1 MKVYIK
7 FLSLIFIRSLL
18 YVTSIMFSL
27 IFILNLLT
35 ELEFF
40 KGIEVDISFP
50 ILLSLLNS
58 PSVIFEM
65 LPFIFLITTQ
75 LFFIKLFNNNEI
87 EIFKYSGL
95 KNSNILQIFC
105 VITVISGTFLTLT
118 LYNFSATFKNFY
130 LEKKTKFTS
139 DEKYLAV
146 ITKNGLWIKDEIDE
160 KIYIIN
166 SSKIEENFL
175 INSFITEFDKDYMVI
190 RNLKSNKIDI
200 SNKEWKLNDVKIYNK
215 NNYELKKVLK
225 VKTNYDYKGIQS
237 LYSNLSSLS
246 IIQLLELR
254 KNYKKL
260 NYSLTDINL
269 QLLKICS
276 YPLYLLLVAFFSSMI
291 MFRIKRLHNT
301 TFKISVG
308 LFFSVIIYYINNFF
322 IVMGGAERISLFS
335 AIFIPLIFLTLVN
348 SSMLNRINEK

>member
-7 FLSLIFIRSLL
+7 FLLSIFSKSLF
-18 YVTSIMFSL
+18 YVISIMFSL

-40 KGIEVDISFP
+40 KEIEVGIAFP

-58 PSVIFEM
+58 PSMIFEM

-95 KNSNILQIFC
+95 KNSSILRIYS
-105 VITVISGTFLTLT
+105 VITLITAIILTIIF
-118 LYNFSATFKNFY
+118 YNFSATFKNFY
-130 LEKKTKFTS
+130 LDKKTKFTT
-139 DEKYLAV
+139 DAKYLAV

-166 SSKIEENFL
+166 SSRIKDNFL
-175 INSFITEFDKDYMVI
+175 INNFITEFDQDYKVI
-190 RNLKSNKIDI
+190 RNLKSDKIDI
-200 SNKEWKLNDVKIYNK
+200 QNKEWKINDVTIYK
-215 NNYELKKVLK
+215 RNNYEVQKLLKI
-225 VKTNYDYKGIQS
+225 KTNFDYKRTQS
-237 LYSNLSSLS
+237 LYSNLSSLT
-246 IIQLLELR
+246 IFELFELR

-260 NYSLTDINL
+260 NYSLTEINL
-269 QLLKICS
+269 QLLKIS
-276 YPLYLLLVAFFSSMI
+276 FYPLYLLLIAFFSSLI

-301 TFKISVG
+301 TFKISLG

-322 IVMGGAERISLFS
+322 MVMGNTERMSIIF
-335 AIFIPLIFLTLVN
+335 AILIPLILLTIAN
-348 SSMLNRINEK
+348 SLMLNRINDK

>member
-7 FLSLIFIRSLL
+7 FLTLIFIKSLL
-18 YVTSIMFSL
+18 YVISIMFSL

-40 KGIEVDISFP
+40 KGIDVGISFP

-58 PSVIFEM
+58 PSMIFEM

-95 KNSNILQIFC
+95 KNSNILQIFSI
-105 VITVISGTFLTLT
+105 ITIISGIILTITF
-118 LYNFSATFKNFY
+118 YNFSATFKNFY
-130 LEKKTKFTS
+130 LEKKTKFTN

-146 ITKNGLWIKDEIDE
+146 ITKNGLWIKDEINE
-160 KIYIIN
+160 RIYIIN
-166 SSKIEENFL
+166 SSFIDGNFL
-175 INSFITEFDKDYMVI
+175 INTFITEFDKNYTVI
-190 RNLKSNKIDI
+190 RSLKSDKVNIE
-200 SNKEWKLNDVKIYNK
+200 SKEWKLNNAKVYKK
-215 NNYELKKVLK
+215 NNYEIVKLLKIN
-225 VKTNYDYKGIQS
+225 TNYDYKKIQS

-246 IIQLLELR
+246 IIQLFELR

-260 NYSLTDINL
+260 NYSLTDVNL
-269 QLLKICS
+269 QLLKIAS
-276 YPLYLLLVAFFSSMI
+276 YPLYLLLVAFFSSLM
-291 MFRIKRLHNT
+291 MFKIKRLHNT
-301 TFKISVG
+301 TFKISLG

-322 IVMGGAERISLFS
+322 MVMGSTERITIIF
-335 AIFIPLIFLTLVN
+335 AIFTPLIFLTILN
-348 SSMLNRINEK
+348 SLMANKINDK

>member
-7 FLSLIFIRSLL
+7 FLTFIFIKSLF
-18 YVTSIMFSL
+18 YVISIMFSL

-40 KGIEVDISFP
+40 KGIEVEIIFP

-58 PSVIFEM
+58 PSMIFEM

-95 KNSNILQIFC
+95 KNSNILQIFGI
-105 VITVISGTFLTLT
+105 ITIVTGTILTISF
-118 LYNFSATFKNFY
+118 YNFSATFKNFY
-130 LEKKTKFTS
+130 LEKKTKFTN

-146 ITKNGLWIKDEIDE
+146 ITKNGLWIKDEINE

-166 SSKIEENFL
+166 SSRIENNFL
-175 INSFITEFDKDYMVI
+175 INTFITEFDKNYKVI
-190 RNLKSNKIDI
+190 RNLKSKKVDI
-200 SNKEWKLNDVKIYNK
+200 KNKEWKLNDVKIYNK
-215 NNYELKKVLK
+215 NNYEIKKLLRID
-225 VKTNYDYKGIQS
+225 TNYDYKKIQS
-237 LYSNLSSLS
+237 LYSNLSSLG
-246 IIQLLELR
+246 IIQLFELR

-260 NYSLTDINL
+260 NYSLTDVNL
-269 QLLKICS
+269 QLLKIVS
-276 YPLYLLLVAFFSSMI
+276 YPLYLLLVAFFSSLI

-301 TFKISVG
+301 TFKISLG

-322 IVMGGAERISLFS
+322 MVMGSSERVSLFL

-348 SSMLNRINEK
+348 SLMLNKINEK

>member
-7 FLSLIFIRSLL
+7 FLTFIFVKSLL
-18 YVTSIMFSL
+18 YVISVMFSL

-40 KGIEVDISFP
+40 KGIEVGIVFP

-58 PSVIFEM
+58 PSMIFEM

-105 VITVISGTFLTLT
+105 VITVITGTILTIT
-118 LYNFSATFKNFY
+118 FYNFSATFKNFY
-130 LEKKTKFTS
+130 LEKKTKFTN

-166 SSKIEENFL
+166 SSRIEDNFL
-175 INSFITEFDKDYMVI
+175 VNTFITEFDKNYKVI
-190 RNLKSNKIDI
+190 RSLKSEKINI
-200 SNKEWKLNDVKIYNK
+200 KNREWELNDVKVYNK
-215 NNYELKKVLK
+215 NNYEVKKLLKIN
-225 VKTNYDYKGIQS
+225 TNYDYKKIQT

-246 IIQLLELR
+246 IVKLYELR

-260 NYSLTDINL
+260 NYSLTDVNL

-276 YPLYLLLVAFFSSMI
+276 YPLYLLLVAFFSSLI
-291 MFRIKRLHNT
+291 MFKIKRLHNT
-301 TFKISVG
+301 TFKISLG

-322 IVMGGAERISLFS
+322 MVMGSTERMSLIF
-335 AIFIPLIFLTLVN
+335 AILTPLILITIAN
-348 SSMLNRINEK
+348 SLMLNKINDK

>member
-7 FLSLIFIRSLL
+7 FISLIFLKSLL
-18 YVTSIMFSL
+18 YVIAIMFSL

-40 KGIEVDISFP
+40 KGIQVSIGFP
-50 ILLSLLNS
+50 VLLSLLNA
-58 PSVIFEM
+58 PSMIFEM

-95 KNSNILQIFC
+95 KNTNILQIFC
-105 VITVISGTFLTLT
+105 IITIILGTFLTII
-118 LYNFSATFKNFY
+118 LYNLSATFKNFY
-130 LEKKTKFTS
+130 LEEKTKFSS

-146 ITKNGLWIKDEIDE
+146 ITKNGLWIKDEIDG

-166 SSKIEENFL
+166 SSKIENNL
-175 INSFITEFDKDYMVI
+175 LMNNFITEFDRNYNVI
-190 RNLKSNKIDI
+190 RNLKSEKIDI
-200 SNKEWKLNDVKIYNK
+200 KQKEWKVHNVKIYNK
-215 NNYELKKVLK
+215 NNYEIRKILKI
-225 VKTNYDYKGIQS
+225 KTNYDYKGIQS

-291 MFRIKRLHNT
+291 MFRIKRLHNI
-301 TFKISVG
+301 TFKISLG

-322 IVMGGAERISLFS
+322 MVMGSTERISLFF

-348 SSMLNRINEK
+348 SLMLNRINEK